1 SYAPLQALQ
10 LKSLNYTEVRDRLLQ
25 LIINLTAQRENAVS
39 VAGTLLKE
47 DLPFVLQVLIL
58 IAMDLLRLQ
67 LKATNFVVNSDQL
80 ILLQELSTAL
90 PQNKIMLLLQELQEA
105 WRLTKNSLSVDTQ
118 LLLEDLF
125 LIL

>member
-1 SYAPLQALQ
+1 M
-10 LKSLNYTEVRDRLLQ
+10 RDRLLQ

-105 WRLTKNSLSVDTQ
+105 WRLTKNSLSVNTQ